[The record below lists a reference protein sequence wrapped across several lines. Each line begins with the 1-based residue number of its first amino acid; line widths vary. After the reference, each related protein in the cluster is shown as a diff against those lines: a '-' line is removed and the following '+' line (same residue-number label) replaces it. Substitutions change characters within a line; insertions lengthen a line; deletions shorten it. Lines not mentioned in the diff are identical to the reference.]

1 MVEINFNTTELENK
15 LKLTITTVEQSANLS
30 GLFSSNSLS
39 GLVGQTA
46 QRTIDKQDYPDFT
59 ESYKKIRVKRFGN
72 RPFERLTDALYNR
85 LKAGNGFDFSLSSSK
100 QQINVSITD
109 PVARGQQ
116 RLKRFVFVPDQQLSD
131 DLAQELNGRVTK
143 ELIKERR
150 YSKM

>member
-1 MVEINFNTTELENK
+1 MSINIDFNTTELENK
-15 LKLTITTVEQSANLS
+15 LKLTITAVEQSANLS
-30 GLFSSNSLS
+30 RLVFSNNLPS
-39 GLVGQTA
+39 LVGQTA

-59 ESYKKIRVKRFGN
+59 EAYKKIRIKRFGN

-109 PVARGQQ
+109 PVAKGQQ

-131 DLAQELNGRVTK
+131 DLAQELNQQITVNLSNLLR
-143 ELIKERR
+143 
-150 YSKM
+150 

>member
-1 MVEINFNTTELENK
+1 MSINIDFNTTELENK
-15 LKLTITTVEQSANLS
+15 LKLTITAVEQSANLS
-30 GLFSSNSLS
+30 SLVFSNNLPS
-39 GLVGQTA
+39 LVGQTA

-59 ESYKKIRVKRFGN
+59 EAYKKIRIKRFGN

-109 PVARGQQ
+109 PVAKGQQ

-131 DLAQELNGRVTK
+131 DLAQELNQQIT
-143 ELIKERR
+143 IKLSNLLR
-150 YSKM
+150 

>member
-30 GLFSSNSLS
+30 SLFSSNTLESV
-39 GLVGQTA
+39 VGQTA

-59 ESYKKIRVKRFGN
+59 EAYKKIRIKRFGN

-100 QQINVSITD
+100 QQINLSVTD

-116 RLKRFVFVPDQQLSD
+116 RLKRFVFVPDQELSD
-131 DLAQELNGRVTK
+131 DLAKELNQEITTK
-143 ELIKERR
+143 LSNLLR
-150 YSKM
+150 

>member
-1 MVEINFNTTELENK
+1 MSINIDLNTTELENK
-15 LKLTITTVEQSANLS
+15 LKLTITAVEQSANLS
-30 GLFSSNSLS
+30 SLVFSNNLPS
-39 GLVGQTA
+39 LVGQTA

-59 ESYKKIRVKRFGN
+59 EAYKKIRIKRFGN

-85 LKAGNGFDFSLSSSK
+85 LKAGNGFDFSLSGSK

-131 DLAQELNGRVTK
+131 DLAQELNQQITVNLSNLLR
-143 ELIKERR
+143 
-150 YSKM
+150 

>member
-1 MVEINFNTTELENK
+1 MVEINFDTSKLVDK

-30 GLFSSNSLS
+30 SLFSSNNLPS
-39 GLVGQTA
+39 LVGQTA
-46 QRTIDKQDYPDFT
+46 QRTIDEQDYPDFT

-100 QQINVSITD
+100 QQINVAIAD

-116 RLKRFVFVPDQQLSD
+116 RLKRFVFVPDQELSD
-131 DLAQELNGRVTK
+131 DLAQELNQQITVNLSNLLR
-143 ELIKERR
+143 
-150 YSKM
+150 

>member
-1 MVEINFNTTELENK
+1 MLINIDFNTTELENK
-15 LKLTITTVEQSANLS
+15 LKLTITIVEQSANLS
-30 GLFSSNSLS
+30 GLFSSNSLP
-39 GLVGQTA
+39 GLVGQTS
-46 QRTIDKQDYPDFT
+46 QRTIDKQDYPDFS

-131 DLAQELNGRVTK
+131 DLAFELNQEITTK
-143 ELIKERR
+143 LSNLLR
-150 YSKM
+150 